1 MSDVQ
6 GLIKMLQSKDHNK
19 RYDAC
24 ELLRVSPSLP
34 IEALDA
40 LRLTTNDENPDVAD
54 AARRAIELHSI
65 KVEKNNSNKQSQ
77 FERLPLEQSQNWKSK
92 LFLFGGVF
100 FLMSMCGYIAVTVG
114 MVPGGLSG
122 DDVSKTL
129 FYIPYETLLEISS
142 FILLFFPVGAVIA
155 LIIASLMHNNDDQEN
170 ANILLYSLI
179 VIYIISFSIIIFL
192 LWLPR

>member
-1 MSDVQ
+1 MSDIQ
-6 GLIKMLQSKDHNK
+6 SLIKMLQSKDHNK

-34 IEALDA
+34 LEAIDA
-40 LRLTTNDENPDVAD
+40 LRLTINDENPDVAD

-65 KVEKNNSNKQSQ
+65 KVEENDSNKQNQ
-77 FERLPLEQSQNWKSK
+77 FERLPLEQPQNWNSK

-100 FLMSMCGYIAVTVG
+100 FLMSACGYIAVIVG
-114 MVPGGLSG
+114 MVPGGLG
-122 DDVSKTL
+122 ADDVSKTL

-142 FILLFFPVGAVIA
+142 FILLSFPVGAVIA
-155 LIIASLMHNNDDQEN
+155 LLIASFMYNNDYQEN
-170 ANILLYSLI
+170 ANILLNLLI
-179 VIYIISFSIIIFL
+179 VIYIINFSIIMFL